1 MIGVSE
7 SARVNAAIVVI
18 KVAVVL
24 VFIGVGYSF
33 INPANYHPFL
43 PPNTGAF
50 GSFGLSGVM
59 MGAGTIFFAYIGFD
73 ATADSAR
80 AARSTWRCLLR
91 TRSTRWRRPLR
102 ASG

>member
-7 SARVNAAIVVI
+7 SARVNAVIVVI

-43 PPNTGAF
+43 PPIPVRLAR
-50 GSFGLSGVM
+50 S
-59 MGAGTIFFAYIGFD
+59 
-73 ATADSAR
+73 DSA
-80 AARSTWRCLLR
+80 A
-91 TRSTRWRRPLR
+91 
-102 ASG
+102 